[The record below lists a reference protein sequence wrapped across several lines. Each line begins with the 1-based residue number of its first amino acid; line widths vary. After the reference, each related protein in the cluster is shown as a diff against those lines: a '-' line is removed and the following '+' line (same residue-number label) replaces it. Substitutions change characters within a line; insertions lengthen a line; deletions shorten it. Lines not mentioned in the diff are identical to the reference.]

1 MLIAAVVPLLM
12 CVVRDLEGGGEL
24 ASVAAS
30 GVVGCVVE
38 VFAVVVIAVICAV
51 VFEL

>member
-12 CVVRDLEGGGEL
+12 CVVRDLGGL